1 MKHNFAACF
10 FIILMTASASVMG
23 TVWRVA
29 AQDTQSPSAV
39 ELATLG
45 AEVRSRLAKELGLS
59 PDELD
64 DNTDLVKDMGLDQ
77 GVVFYAVQSVLD
89 SYGVESKGRELTRA
103 SDIQALVAQA
113 QSLKKFKKRGFLG
126 VSPVPSYNQT
136 VFYVTDRKATGETA
150 PEDYF
155 GSERSVNGAL
165 SYGRAEVNIPY
176 YHKAGRIET
185 PWLKIR
191 ALRDP
196 RKHLFVLKLLPV
208 DEDQF
213 FNEVAEFGRGEGDVL
228 VYVHG
233 FNVSFD
239 DAIVRAGQIAF
250 DFGFSGA
257 PIVYSW
263 PSLNSVV
270 GYNSDWG
277 HVNWSTKHIAF
288 FLETLAARTK
298 GRKVHLVAHS
308 MGSKGLLNALRMLA
322 NSGKTQVKFGSVLL
336 CAPDYDAVLFREQ
349 IAGEIKPLAAQ
360 WVVYT
365 SKKDIALI
373 ASEKLNMAPR
383 LGRPVTYAEGY
394 EIIDASEI
402 EVTPWSVPETHSYYA
417 VKKVVLDDMVKAIA
431 GLAASA
437 RGLKSKLVKAG
448 KVWAFRPLAGAG
460 TSSP

>member
-1 MKHNFAACF
+1 MKCNFAAYF
-10 FIILMTASASVMG
+10 FVLLVTASATVMG
-23 TVWRVA
+23 TVWCVA
-29 AQDTQSPSAV
+29 AQDKQSPSAV
-39 ELATLG
+39 ELATLA
-45 AEVRSRLAKELGLS
+45 AEVRSRLAKELGIS
-59 PDELD
+59 ADGLD
-64 DNTDLVKDMGLDQ
+64 DNIDLVKDMGLDQ

-89 SYGVESKGRELTRA
+89 SYGVESKRRELTRV
-103 SDIQALVAQA
+103 SDIQELVAQA
-113 QSLKKFKKRGFLG
+113 RSLEKFQRRGFLG

-136 VFYVTDRKATGETA
+136 VFYVTDRKATGEVA
-150 PEDYF
+150 PEGYF
-155 GSERSVNGAL
+155 GSERSANGVL
-165 SYGRAEVNIPY
+165 SYGRAVVNIPY

-196 RKHLFVLKLLPV
+196 RKHLFLLKLLPA
-208 DEDQF
+208 DENQF
-213 FNEVAEFGRGEGDVL
+213 FSEVAEFGRGAGDVL
-228 VYVHG
+228 VYLHG
-233 FNVSFD
+233 FNVSFE

-257 PIVYSW
+257 PIVFSW
-263 PSLNSVV
+263 PSLDSVV

-277 HVNWSTKHIAF
+277 NVNWSTKHIAL
-288 FLETLAARTK
+288 FLEALVTRTK

-308 MGSKGLLNALRMLA
+308 MGSKGLLNSLRMLA

-365 SKKDIALI
+365 SQKDIALI
-373 ASEKLNMAPR
+373 ASEKLNMGPR

-402 EVTPWSVPETHSYYA
+402 EVTPWSVPETHSYHA
-417 VKKVVLDDMVKAIA
+417 VKKVVLDDMVKAIG
-431 GLAASA
+431 GLAASV
-437 RGLKSKLVKAG
+437 RGLKSKLARG
-448 KVWAFRPLAGAG
+448 GRVWVFPPVAGAS

>member
-1 MKHNFAACF
+1 MKHSIAACF
-10 FIILMTASASVMG
+10 LIILMTASAIVMG
-23 TVWRVA
+23 TLWGAA
-29 AQDTQSPSAV
+29 AQDTQSPTAI

-59 PDELD
+59 PDQLD
-64 DNTDLVKDMGLDQ
+64 DNTDLVKDIGLDQ
-77 GVVFYAVQSVLD
+77 GIVFYAVQSVLD
-89 SYGVESKGRELTRA
+89 SYGVERQGKELTRL
-103 SDIQALVAQA
+103 SDIKAAVAQA
-113 QSLKKFKKRGFLG
+113 QSLKKFTKRGFLG

-155 GSERSVNGAL
+155 GSERSVNGVL

-176 YHKAGRIET
+176 SHKTGRIET

-196 RKHLFVLKLLPV
+196 RKHVFVLKLLPTG
-208 DEDQF
+208 EDQF

-257 PIVYSW
+257 PIVFSW
-263 PSLNSVV
+263 PSWDNVL

-277 HVNWSTKHIAF
+277 NVNWSTKHIAL
-288 FLETLAARTK
+288 FLEALAARTK

-308 MGSKGLLNALRMLA
+308 MGSKGLLNALRLLA
-322 NSGKTQVKFGSVLL
+322 YSDKTQEKFGTVLL
-336 CAPDYDAVLFREQ
+336 CAPDFDAVLFREQ
-349 IAGEIKPLAAQ
+349 IASEVKPLAAL

-437 RGLKSKLVKAG
+437 RGLNSKLVKAG
-448 KVWAFRPLAGAG
+448 TVWTFRPLAGAST
-460 TSSP
+460 TSP